1 MCRCQA
7 KRRVDVNH
15 GRIGAGLDDHF
26 GKSRVAVVGEVR
38 RASRAEGTMVV
49 GVIPLIHC
57 PLAGGAEIR
66 G

>member
-1 MCRCQA
+1 
-7 KRRVDVNH
+7 
-15 GRIGAGLDDHF
+15 
-26 GKSRVAVVGEVR
+26 VAVVGEVR